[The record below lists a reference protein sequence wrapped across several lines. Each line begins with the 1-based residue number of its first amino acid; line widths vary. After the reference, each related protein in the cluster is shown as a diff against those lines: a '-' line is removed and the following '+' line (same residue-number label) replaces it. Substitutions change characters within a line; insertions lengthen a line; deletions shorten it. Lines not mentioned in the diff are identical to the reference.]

1 VGDAHDDE
9 LARLA
14 HDLRTP
20 LAIVRGFAELLE
32 RKGDGL
38 SESERAEY
46 VARIRESAERMGEI
60 LDGTR

>member
-1 VGDAHDDE
+1 VSPAHDDE

-20 LAIVRGFAELLE
+20 LAIIRGFAELLE
-32 RKGDGL
+32 SKGDRL
-38 SESERAEY
+38 SGEERAEY
-46 VARIRESAERMGEI
+46 VTRIRESAERMGEI